1 MSFRR
6 FLLGAIF
13 CCFYLLFYLTNK
25 YVLSVLKFTYPTLFQ
40 GWQTLVGGLLLA
52 LSGKLGWVEVHS
64 ISRSAALSWLPGSV
78 LFVGNI
84 YAGSR
89 ALSRLPIPI
98 FFTLYNASEVV
109 TCFIQKLT
117 QREATSWMKLLS
129 VMLLLTSAGCL
140 PLYDPQFDPSGYFWA
155 VIHFLCVGGYKVFK
169 CSKSSLLSD
178 LEQQYINYV
187 FSVLLLAFSAHPTG
201 DLFGALEF
209 PYLHSYKFHSGC
221 CASGVLGFFVLL
233 ATVRLKSNLPVE
245 HCAAWVFLAKPAAQ
259 LLWRSPAC
267 LLEMKSCREMKEGT
281 HRRPKPTFPF
291 RYLANLM
298 LRMAKASGDF
308 IYLN

>member
-1 MSFRR
+1 MEAGYHYIRYAVYVQRGHAF
-6 FLLGAIF
+6 FKCHLEDF
-13 CCFYLLFYLTNK
+13 CSVPSSVVSICFFILQTR
-25 YVLSVLKFTYPTLFQ
+25 
-40 GWQTLVGGLLLA
+40 WQTLVGGLLLA

-245 HCAAWVFLAKPAAQ
+245 HCAAWVFLAKVLAAVLSLFVFDIVVNIPTVCCTQ
-259 LLWRSPAC
+259 
-267 LLEMKSCREMKEGT
+267 GT
-281 HRRPKPTFPF
+281 
-291 RYLANLM
+291 M
-298 LRMAKASGDF
+298 
-308 IYLN
+308 